1 MDDICRCG
9 AIRTMRISILETTCS
24 RFGPGLSRRI
34 ESRGGKRCSCPVGP
48 SGGANFQRGMVT
60 GLRSVL
66 ERKRGRHPDAVH
78 APLAADADMPL
89 SCTHLTP
96 NSALM
101 FVGRMNQV
109 TLRTFSRLRY
119 RDPRAVL
126 VDLRKLELR
135 IGSAEIDPR
144 VRHLRTN
151 DLRNVRELRSA
162 CLFCHGMSELT
173 GQKYAVAHSE
183 AVDYDAV
190 ATWIKDGT
198 QTFAPIQLKE
208 VPPAAL
214 NPRASVQ
221 EVIDGLA
228 KYPGSEDVTVVVH
241 LNQRTRFLPSELTI
255 PPLRLAALWVF
266 AGITPDQSRW
276 AMWGNLLEPVESWQ
290 AGTFDYPEPT

>member
-1 MDDICRCG
+1 MFSNDVRWSHEQD
-9 AIRTMRISILETTCS
+9 
-24 RFGPGLSRRI
+24 
-34 ESRGGKRCSCPVGP
+34 
-48 SGGANFQRGMVT
+48 
-60 GLRSVL
+60 
-66 ERKRGRHPDAVH
+66 H
-78 APLAADADMPL
+78 
-89 SCTHLTP
+89 
-96 NSALM
+96 SAK
-101 FVGRMNQV
+101 VQP
-109 TLRTFSRLRY
+109 LRY

-126 VDLRKLELR
+126 VDLRRLELR

-198 QTFAPIQLKE
+198 QSFAPIQLKE
-208 VPPAAL
+208 VPPTAL

-290 AGTFDYPEPT
+290 AGTFDYPEPVR

>member
-1 MDDICRCG
+1 
-9 AIRTMRISILETTCS
+9 
-24 RFGPGLSRRI
+24 
-34 ESRGGKRCSCPVGP
+34 
-48 SGGANFQRGMVT
+48 
-60 GLRSVL
+60 
-66 ERKRGRHPDAVH
+66 
-78 APLAADADMPL
+78 
-89 SCTHLTP
+89 
-96 NSALM
+96 M
-101 FVGRMNQV
+101 FVGRMNQI
-109 TLRTFSRLRY
+109 TLRRFDRLRY
-119 RDPRAVL
+119 RDPREVL
-126 VDLRKLELR
+126 VDLRRLELR

-151 DLRNVRELRSA
+151 DLRKVRELRAA

-190 ATWIKDGT
+190 ATWINEDT
-198 QTFAPIQLKE
+198 QSFAPIQLME
-208 VPPAAL
+208 VPPTAL
-214 NPRASVQ
+214 NPTASIQ
-221 EVIDGLA
+221 EVINGLA

-290 AGTFDYPEPT
+290 GGTFDYPEPA